1 MPQDRF
7 MWRWNSGPSQSV
19 SGGRTISRL
28 TRRWNRSDG
37 SVITK
42 RRHNILQSCWRGPK
56 QVFDLISTHPI
67 GSGGGENGGA
77 SGACGNGWAAGY
89 NRAWSAGNRS
99 AKKYIAYAGK
109 NTATGTFTNAIT
121 QSIRTM
127 TIVPATIAAVIVTG
141 FQASP
146 APFAAI
152 TSTTATIPTGM
163 ITNMAAIV
171 DKMVK
176 RTPAPIASTTFMPT
190 YPA

>member
-1 MPQDRF
+1 MG
-7 MWRWNSGPSQSV
+7 W
-19 SGGRTISRL
+19 GG
-28 TRRWNRSDG
+28 WEKG
-37 SVITK
+37 
-42 RRHNILQSCWRGPK
+42 
-56 QVFDLISTHPI
+56 
-67 GSGGGENGGA
+67 
-77 SGACGNGWAAGY
+77 GACGAYGNDGDAGCNCAY
-89 NRAWSAGNRS
+89 SAGNRS

-121 QSIRTM
+121 QSSRTI

-171 DKMVK
+171 DKMV
-176 RTPAPIASTTFMPT
+176 RSTPAPIASTTFMPT